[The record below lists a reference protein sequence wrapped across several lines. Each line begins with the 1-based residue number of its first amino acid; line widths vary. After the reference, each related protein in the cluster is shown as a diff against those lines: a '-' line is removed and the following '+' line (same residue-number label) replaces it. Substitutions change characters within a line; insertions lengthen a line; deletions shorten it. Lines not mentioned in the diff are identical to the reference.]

1 MKIIKSIGLAVG
13 TLLLTLLI
21 QFPAYVGI
29 TAFQESV
36 LLKLAVMIGLGL
48 AILALL
54 SVIRR
59 GMVKNQDFSR
69 EKLNIFKIV
78 GMTALVFTGQICL
91 NLLWQYLGLSLSD
104 SNALDTVNQLNSD
117 NFWVMALSVVLFAPV
132 LEEFLYRGILLEKTA
147 QYFPKHPQMV
157 IVFSAL
163 LFAYCHTWSFSVA
176 FLGHFITGAYLG
188 YLYMC
193 NRRMTDTI
201 LAHSFYNASI
211 LLLQI
216 LFGLVQIGG

>member
-29 TAFQESV
+29 TAFQESI

-48 AILALL
+48 PILALL

-59 GMVKNQDFSR
+59 GMMKHQVFSR
-69 EKLNIFKIV
+69 EKLNVLKIV
-78 GMTALVFTGQICL
+78 GMTALVFTGQTCL
-91 NLLWQYLGLSLSD
+91 NLFWQYLGLSLSD
-104 SNALDTVNQLNSD
+104 SNAMDTVNQLNSD
-117 NFWVMALSVVLFAPV
+117 NFGVMALSVVLFAPV

-163 LFAYCHTWSFSVA
+163 LFAYCHTWNFSVA

-201 LAHSFYNASI
+201 LSHSFYNASI
-211 LLLQI
+211 LFLQI